1 NQMSEIALK
10 AQKRG
15 TGKKAAKAVRN
26 SGLVT
31 GVYYRNGVEPIPI
44 AVHPLNMRPIVYTAA
59 ANIINLEIEGS
70 DAPLSCMLKDITF
83 DPVTDAIVHFDLFGV
98 SNENV
103 VDFNVPVKLVGQSAG
118 VREGG
123 VLEHILHKLNV
134 TCLPKDLPQQ
144 LDVDITELKIGQS
157 LHVRDLSYPGI
168 KINVVG
174 DATVVAISAPR
185 RKATEEDRK

>member
-1 NQMSEIALK
+1 MSEIALK

-59 ANIINLEIEGS
+59 ANIINLEIEGA
-70 DAPLSCMLKDITF
+70 DTPLSCMLKDITF

-98 SNENV
+98 SNDNV

-118 VREGG
+118 IREGG

-174 DATVVAISAPR
+174 DATIVAISAPR
-185 RKATEEDRK
+185 RKATDEDRK

>member
-1 NQMSEIALK
+1 MSEIALK

>member
-1 NQMSEIALK
+1 
-10 AQKRG
+10 
-15 TGKKAAKAVRN
+15 
-26 SGLVT
+26 
-31 GVYYRNGVEPIPI
+31 
-44 AVHPLNMRPIVYTAA
+44 MRPIVYTAA

>member
-1 NQMSEIALK
+1 MSEIALK

-59 ANIINLEIEGS
+59 ANIINLEIEGA
-70 DAPLSCMLKDITF
+70 DTPLSCMLKDITF

-98 SNENV
+98 SNDNV
-103 VDFNVPVKLVGQSAG
+103 VDFNVPVKLVGQSTG
-118 VREGG
+118 IREGG

-174 DATVVAISAPR
+174 DATIVAISAPR
-185 RKATEEDRK
+185 RKATDEDRK

>member
-1 NQMSEIALK
+1 MSEIALK

-59 ANIINLEIEGS
+59 ANIINLEIEGA
-70 DAPLSCMLKDITF
+70 DTPLSCMLKDITF

-98 SNENV
+98 SNDNV

-157 LHVRDLSYPGI
+157 LHVRDLSYEGI

-174 DATVVAISAPR
+174 DATIVAISAPR
-185 RKATEEDRK
+185 RKATDEDRK

>member
-1 NQMSEIALK
+1 MSEIALK

-59 ANIINLEIEGS
+59 ANIINLEIEGA
-70 DAPLSCMLKDITF
+70 DTPLSCMLKDITF

-98 SNENV
+98 SNDNV

-157 LHVRDLSYPGI
+157 LHVRDLSYQGI

-174 DATVVAISAPR
+174 DATIVAISAPR
-185 RKATEEDRK
+185 RKATDEDRK

>member
-1 NQMSEIALK
+1 MSEIALK

-59 ANIINLEIEGS
+59 ANIINLEIEGA
-70 DAPLSCMLKDITF
+70 DTPLSCMLKDITF

-98 SNENV
+98 SNDNV
-103 VDFNVPVKLVGQSAG
+103 VDFNVPVKLVGQSTG
-118 VREGG
+118 IREGG

-157 LHVRDLSYPGI
+157 LHVRDLSYEGI

-174 DATVVAISAPR
+174 DATIVAISAPR
-185 RKATEEDRK
+185 RKATDEDRK

>member
-1 NQMSEIALK
+1 MSEIALK

-103 VDFNVPVKLVGQSAG
+103 VDFNVPVKLVGQCAG

>member
-1 NQMSEIALK
+1 
-10 AQKRG
+10 
-15 TGKKAAKAVRN
+15 
-26 SGLVT
+26 
-31 GVYYRNGVEPIPI
+31 
-44 AVHPLNMRPIVYTAA
+44 
-59 ANIINLEIEGS
+59 
-70 DAPLSCMLKDITF
+70 
-83 DPVTDAIVHFDLFGV
+83 VHFDLFGV
-98 SNENV
+98 SNDNA
-103 VDFNVPVKLVGQSAG
+103 VDFNVPVKLTGQSAG
-118 VREGG
+118 IREGG

>member
-1 NQMSEIALK
+1 MSEIALK
-10 AQKRG
+10 AQTRG

-26 SGLVT
+26 SGMVT
-31 GVYYRNGVEPIPI
+31 GVYYRNGAEPIPI

-59 ANIINLEIEGS
+59 AKIINLELEGS

-98 SNENV
+98 SNEKA
-103 VDFNVPVKLVGQSAG
+103 VDFNVPVKIIGQSAG
-118 VREGG
+118 IREGG

-134 TCLPKDLPQQ
+134 TCLPKDLPQH

-157 LHVRDLSYPGI
+157 MHVRDISYPGI
-168 KINVVG
+168 KINVSG
-174 DATVVAISAPR
+174 DATIVAISAPR
-185 RKATEEDRK
+185 RKATEGEQK

>member
-1 NQMSEIALK
+1 MSEIALK

-31 GVYYRNGVEPIPI
+31 GVYYRNGFEPIPI
-44 AVHPLNMRPIVYTAA
+44 AVHPLNMRPIVYTSA

-98 SNENV
+98 SNDKA

-118 VREGG
+118 IREGG

-174 DATVVAISAPR
+174 DATIVAISAPR
-185 RKATEEDRK
+185 RKATEGDQK

>member
-1 NQMSEIALK
+1 MSEIALK

-59 ANIINLEIEGS
+59 ANIINLEIEGA

-98 SNENV
+98 SNDNV
-103 VDFNVPVKLVGQSAG
+103 VYFNVPVKLVGQSAG
-118 VREGG
+118 IREGG

-174 DATVVAISAPR
+174 DATIVAISAPR
-185 RKATEEDRK
+185 RKATDEDRK

>member
-1 NQMSEIALK
+1 MSEIALK
-10 AQKRG
+10 AQKRD

-26 SGLVT
+26 SGMVT

-59 ANIINLEIEGS
+59 AKIINLELEGS

-98 SNENV
+98 SNEKA
-103 VDFNVPVKLVGQSAG
+103 VDFNVPVKIVGQSAG
-118 VREGG
+118 IREGG

-134 TCLPKDLPQQ
+134 TCLPKDLPQH

-157 LHVRDLSYPGI
+157 MHVRDISYPGI
-168 KINVVG
+168 KINVSG
-174 DATVVAISAPR
+174 DATIVAI
-185 RKATEEDRK
+185 

>member
-1 NQMSEIALK
+1 MSEIALK

-31 GVYYRNGVEPIPI
+31 GVYYRNGFEPIPI

-59 ANIINLEIEGS
+59 ANIINLEIEGA
-70 DAPLSCMLKDITF
+70 DAHLSCMLKDITF

-98 SNENV
+98 SNDNA
-103 VDFNVPVKLVGQSAG
+103 VDFNVPVKLVGQSTG
-118 VREGG
+118 IREGG

-174 DATVVAISAPR
+174 DATIVAISAPR
-185 RKATEEDRK
+185 RKATDEDRK

>member
-1 NQMSEIALK
+1 MSEIALK

-59 ANIINLEIEGS
+59 ANIINLEIEGF

-98 SNENV
+98 SNENA